1 MSNIPS
7 LFFVNITLAF
17 TMPTYGNIEQYDVK
31 EDIESY
37 LERVDQFFC
46 ANELTP
52 TTETEATAVPKQTAI
67 FLSSVGKSAY
77 NVIQNLC
84 KPKLPKEFTYKQ
96 LCKILVQHYSPT
108 RLEVAETFKF
118 HTKGI
123 QMSDETVSQ
132 FVSRLR
138 GLASTCNFGTFLPR
152 ALRDQFVVGCRNS
165 ESQHKLL
172 QEDRSFDQCVAIA
185 AADEAAVREFKQ
197 LHINNE
203 ETVHAVKPVNNNRG
217 RGGLTKRN
225 QPYVCFTCG
234 KAGHFRNNCQ
244 YKDSKCHNCGKL
256 GHLSVVCKAR
266 PPANNA
272 LTCDSEELNTLVVP
286 DNVNKN
292 DDFYYSCVNASI
304 DHTKIVDEQIFNI
317 NNTPNKGIIV
327 TLNIQHC
334 NVNMLLDTG
343 CSLSVVPKHLFD
355 RFKGNAII
363 KPCSIKLSTYTG
375 ETLSPLGTANVLVR
389 HKGQYTS
396 LPLLIVENGMQPLL
410 GRNWLR
416 YIRLDWSKI
425 QDSLNYV
432 NNISMPSNHAS
443 LDKLLLTYSKLFDGK
458 LGCYSGEPVQL
469 DVTETP
475 KFHKARPVPF
485 SLLPK
490 VATALKQIIL

>member
-1 MSNIPS
+1 
-7 LFFVNITLAF
+7 
-17 TMPTYGNIEQYDVK
+17 MPTHGNIEQYDVK

-52 TTETEATAVPKQTAI
+52 TTETEVTAVQKQTAT

-96 LCKILVQHYSPT
+96 LCKILVEHYSPT

-152 ALRDQFVVGCRNS
+152 ALRDQFVVRCCNS

-203 ETVHAVKPVNNNRG
+203 ETVHAVKSVNNNRG
-217 RGGLTKRN
+217 RGGFTKRN
-225 QPYVCFTCG
+225 QLYVCFTCG

-244 YKDSKCHNCGKL
+244 YKDSKCHNCGKI
-256 GHLSVVCKAR
+256 GHLSVVCKAK
-266 PPANNA
+266 PPANDA
-272 LTCDSEELNTLVVP
+272 LTCDSEELNTLVVT
-286 DNVNKN
+286 DSVNKN

-304 DHTKIVDEQIFNI
+304 DHTN
-317 NNTPNKGIIV
+317 
-327 TLNIQHC
+327 C
-334 NVNMLLDTG
+334 
-343 CSLSVVPKHLFD
+343 
-355 RFKGNAII
+355 
-363 KPCSIKLSTYTG
+363 
-375 ETLSPLGTANVLVR
+375 
-389 HKGQYTS
+389 
-396 LPLLIVENGMQPLL
+396 
-410 GRNWLR
+410 
-416 YIRLDWSKI
+416 
-425 QDSLNYV
+425 
-432 NNISMPSNHAS
+432 
-443 LDKLLLTYSKLFDGK
+443 
-458 LGCYSGEPVQL
+458 
-469 DVTETP
+469 
-475 KFHKARPVPF
+475 
-485 SLLPK
+485 
-490 VATALKQIIL
+490 

>member
-1 MSNIPS
+1 M
-7 LFFVNITLAF
+7 
-17 TMPTYGNIEQYDVK
+17 
-31 EDIESY
+31 
-37 LERVDQFFC
+37 
-46 ANELTP
+46 
-52 TTETEATAVPKQTAI
+52 
-67 FLSSVGKSAY
+67 
-77 NVIQNLC
+77 
-84 KPKLPKEFTYKQ
+84 
-96 LCKILVQHYSPT
+96 QHYSPT

-138 GLASTCNFGTFLPR
+138 GLASTCNFGTFLPC
-152 ALRDQFVVGCRNS
+152 ALRDQFVVRCRNS

-172 QEDRSFDQCVAIA
+172 QEDRSFDHCVAIA

-217 RGGLTKRN
+217 HGGLTKRN
-225 QPYVCFTCG
+225 QPYVCFTCD

-256 GHLSVVCKAR
+256 GHLSVVCKAK

-272 LTCDSEELNTLVVP
+272 L
-286 DNVNKN
+286 
-292 DDFYYSCVNASI
+292 
-304 DHTKIVDEQIFNI
+304 TKIVDEQIFNI
-317 NNTPNKGIIV
+317 NNTPNKGITV

-334 NVNMLLDTG
+334 YINMLLDTG

-363 KPCSIKLSTYTG
+363 KPCSIKPSTYTG

-416 YIRLDWSKI
+416 HIRLDWSKI

-458 LGCYSGEPVQL
+458 LGCYNGEPVQL
-469 DVTETP
+469 DVSETP

-490 VATALKQIIL
+490 VATALKKL

>member
-1 MSNIPS
+1 MLAVSNIPY

-67 FLSSVGKSAY
+67 FLSCVAKSAY

-118 HTKGI
+118 HTKRI

-138 GLASTCNFGTFLPR
+138 GLASTCNFETFLPR
-152 ALRDQFVVGCRNS
+152 AIRDQFVVGCRNS

-217 RGGLTKRN
+217 HGGLTKRN

-272 LTCDSEELNTLVVP
+272 LTCDSEELNTCCP
-286 DNVNKN
+286 
-292 DDFYYSCVNASI
+292 
-304 DHTKIVDEQIFNI
+304 
-317 NNTPNKGIIV
+317 
-327 TLNIQHC
+327 
-334 NVNMLLDTG
+334 
-343 CSLSVVPKHLFD
+343 
-355 RFKGNAII
+355 
-363 KPCSIKLSTYTG
+363 
-375 ETLSPLGTANVLVR
+375 
-389 HKGQYTS
+389 
-396 LPLLIVENGMQPLL
+396 
-410 GRNWLR
+410 
-416 YIRLDWSKI
+416 
-425 QDSLNYV
+425 
-432 NNISMPSNHAS
+432 
-443 LDKLLLTYSKLFDGK
+443 
-458 LGCYSGEPVQL
+458 
-469 DVTETP
+469 
-475 KFHKARPVPF
+475 
-485 SLLPK
+485 
-490 VATALKQIIL
+490 